1 MVHNILKVKQN
12 KEFTSLIIIQ
22 KPEENEYVFMFF
34 HISFFSHKMNRFFKN
49 SVLQNLKKSPSQ
61 KLGLNSKQFGSSFQ
75 YLHRANESGNLIFK
89 RQISTLSAIQYSH
102 IYSYMS
108 FKRYFSDDFNK
119 YKVIEYVFRF

>member
-34 HISFFSHKMNRFFKN
+34 IFLSSLHKMNQFFKN

>member
-1 MVHNILKVKQN
+1 MFSCFFIFLS
-12 KEFTSLIIIQ
+12 SL
-22 KPEENEYVFMFF
+22 
-34 HISFFSHKMNRFFKN
+34 HKMNLFFKN